1 MATSPLG
8 RVYSNQICGP
18 RRQTVHQGGRC
29 VAKAYITASWQRGR
43 DQPAVLNQ
51 RIIRG
56 CDRVGTVTYSDQ
68 FARSDQPRHT
78 VVRIALRPERPR
90 QPHVVAYGHRASTA
104 HGRRSWEGV
113 AESVDSAS
121 AHPQSGALD
130 ADLLLNLAFAAEYSA
145 VHPRISSGSRVRR
158 PGRHVS
164 AGGRQG
170 QETKVRW

>member
-1 MATSPLG
+1 MEDTPSPTMATSPLG

-104 HGRRSWEGV
+104 HGRRSWEEWRNLWI
-113 AESVDSAS
+113 ALQHIRKA
-121 AHPQSGALD
+121 AHSMQ
-130 ADLLLNLAFAAEYSA
+130 
-145 VHPRISSGSRVRR
+145 ICC
-158 PGRHVS
+158 
-164 AGGRQG
+164 
-170 QETKVRW
+170 